1 MVRKLSDTIKDKK
14 LSMRAK
20 LTLSLM
26 AIAVTLLISS
36 IISIMEYSRMS
47 HYVSDLIADD
57 IYSIN
62 VTQKI
67 STLLDGYNL
76 QLLTAYLKLLGST
89 WHY

>member
-36 IISIMEYSRMS
+36 IISIMVR
-47 HYVSDLIADD
+47 
-57 IYSIN
+57 
-62 VTQKI
+62 
-67 STLLDGYNL
+67 
-76 QLLTAYLKLLGST
+76 
-89 WHY
+89 